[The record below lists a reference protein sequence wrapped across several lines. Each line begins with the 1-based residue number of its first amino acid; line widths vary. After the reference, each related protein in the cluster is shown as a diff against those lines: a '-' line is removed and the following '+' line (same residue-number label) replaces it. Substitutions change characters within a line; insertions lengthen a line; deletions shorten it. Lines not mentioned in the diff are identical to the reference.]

1 MKNALWSNFFKN
13 WQTEESQTVLTLKQV
28 PVFSGLK
35 HREFNALENLIH
47 NRNYKPGEMV
57 FKRLAPG
64 EGMYIILSGKV
75 EIYLEMEGGERN
87 VLTTLSDGDFFG
99 ELSLLDDEVRSA
111 AAVAAEATELL
122 GFFRPDLFSLLERNP
137 ELGNKIL
144 INLARVISARLRK
157 TNDLLTAAQRSLANE
172 PK

>member
-1 MKNALWSNFFKN
+1 
-13 WQTEESQTVLTLKQV
+13 
-28 PVFSGLK
+28 
-35 HREFNALENLIH
+35 
-47 NRNYKPGEMV
+47 
-57 FKRLAPG
+57 
-64 EGMYIILSGKV
+64 
-75 EIYLEMEGGERN
+75 
-87 VLTTLSDGDFFG
+87 
-99 ELSLLDDEVRSA
+99 LDDEVRSA

>member
-1 MKNALWSNFFKN
+1 MKNALWSNVFKN

-28 PVFSGLK
+28 PVFSGLRP
-35 HREFNALENLIH
+35 RELKAVENLVH
-47 NRNYKPGEMV
+47 NRTYQPGEMI

-75 EIYLEMEGGERN
+75 EIYLEPEPEQRN
-87 VLTTLSDGDFFG
+87 VLATLSNGDFFG

-144 INLARVISARLRK
+144 INLARVISTRLRK
-157 TNDLLTAAQRSLANE
+157 TNDLLTEAQKSLSHE
-172 PK
+172 SK